1 MSDAK
6 NYLAFDFGASSGR
19 AILGKLN
26 NGRLELEEIH
36 RFSNDPVEINGHYY
50 WDTFRLF
57 YEIKQGLIK
66 YAQGDYGVL
75 DGIGIDAWG
84 VDFGL
89 IGPSGEL
96 LGAIGINI
104 SAVLLTMLW
113 SALSLQGRAHPR
125 HDGGS
130 GQAYGAPENF
140 RRERH
145 FS

>member
-75 DGIGIDAWG
+75 DGKI
-84 VDFGL
+84 
-89 IGPSGEL
+89 
-96 LGAIGINI
+96 
-104 SAVLLTMLW
+104 
-113 SALSLQGRAHPR
+113 GRAHV
-125 HDGGS
+125 
-130 GQAYGAPENF
+130 
-140 RRERH
+140 
-145 FS
+145 